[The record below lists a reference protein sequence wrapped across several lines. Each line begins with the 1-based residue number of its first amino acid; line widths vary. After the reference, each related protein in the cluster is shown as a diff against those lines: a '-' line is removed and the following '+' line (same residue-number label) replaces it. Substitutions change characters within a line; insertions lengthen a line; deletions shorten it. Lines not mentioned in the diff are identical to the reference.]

1 MRLGN
6 MSWVSYQKDAYD
18 VQRIVLCRFSLQI
31 TLVIS
36 CSDTD
41 VIVVDLSDPT
51 YYENIMFD
59 AINETDKKLEDGNR
73 YRFKSV
79 QAVMSHVDARDFVGI
94 LMANLSRT
102 IVKGKA
108 ALVAV
113 PIVARYILV
122 EYVKTQKGNAKSTY
136 EAIATKLLTSGLV
149 RLKLW
154 IFEGM
159 TVTANHLSKDKPS
172 KDEMIKWYIKPVKG
186 TAIDSTGKEVDTLLN
201 VPYTRFNIIKDE
213 DDPNYEPERLEVTD
227 EEAHTTADAVNGID
241 D

>member
-1 MRLGN
+1 MKLTR
-6 MSWVSYQKDAYD
+6 SWKMGTATGLNLFKL
-18 VQRIVLCRFSLQI
+18 LCPMLMLV
-31 TLVIS
+31 TLLES
-36 CSDTD
+36 C
-41 VIVVDLSDPT
+41 
-51 YYENIMFD
+51 
-59 AINETDKKLEDGNR
+59 
-73 YRFKSV
+73 
-79 QAVMSHVDARDFVGI
+79 

-113 PIVARYILV
+113 PMVARYILV

-159 TVTANHLSKDKPS
+159 TVTANHLSKDKPT

-201 VPYTRFNIIKDE
+201 VP
-213 DDPNYEPERLEVTD
+213 
-227 EEAHTTADAVNGID
+227 
-241 D
+241 